1 MKHLFTLL
9 TLTSAFL
16 LQAMPVAAQR
26 NIPLRKIKAV
36 KPATELTLLDSITS
50 DTRRKIYQYNEYGYI
65 TSVMEYKLENGA
77 WALDTDNSYRQEYV
91 FDGNGQCTER
101 TRYHVDKGGQ
111 KTSVMDRGCV
121 EAEGDLTWERY
132 YEENDDGKCHIDE
145 AYAYDRWGN
154 LVREIDYGFDAFDN
168 TEYIREYK
176 AREYTGAADKYE
188 DHINATSIK
197 EGLLVYEL
205 VADEDY
211 GRTMEVS
218 QLRLFSYRK
227 SEWVKVGN
235 KLYKREYQK
244 KGSDKDVR
252 VEQLES
258 GIYKAVEYEY
268 TLNAAG
274 TRPLA
279 MKRSTFSDYDGES
292 FEEEAV
298 KYEWDA
304 KDRPVEI
311 TFRSG
316 EQQDVTRREVY
327 TYADDYSCNL
337 SLSEAIR
344 MLEGVNFYPEDN
356 FVSFGRKS
364 TETHYIYIDNSVD
377 ENTYTWNA
385 SGQLVGGTWKET
397 CTQYEPDGNGPQQYT
412 DMGEARA
419 GYNAEGHLAWVI
431 DHCITDN
438 DYSKIEYLYD
448 ECGMWTGDR
457 EYVGNSFDGPWTLE
471 DESGQA
477 QRNARLHRGRK
488 QMRRSPQFIDDMS
501 EGSHYIEHND
511 GVWASRGY
519 YSVSEGVVENG
530 YLEQYLVDNAT
541 VPSNPEYNYTDPMM
555 PLEGEQDEWEINMA
569 GMPWRYEWS
578 TQDKDWKCVMAPSG
592 MKRVYAKDGNIVQ
605 DEYDSNKNVVSS
617 TTYRSDSQGR
627 LTEETYSKGGNKTY
641 EYLPGTNYLLK
652 SIMTAAGGS
661 RAECRYHYSKHR
673 YVAPTGIDAVEE
685 AAQESPCYDLSG
697 RRLSAPPAHGI
708 FIQNGK
714 KFLR

>member
-9 TLTSAFL
+9 TLASAFL

-26 NIPLRKIKAV
+26 NIPLRKIKVV

-65 TSVMEYKLENGA
+65 TSVMEYKQENGA
-77 WALDTDNSYRQEYV
+77 WALDTDDSYRQEYV

-101 TRYHVDKGGQ
+101 TRYHVDKAGQ
-111 KTSVMDRGCV
+111 KTSVMERGCV
-121 EAEGDLTWERY
+121 EAEGELTWERY
-132 YEENDDGKCHIDE
+132 YEENDDGTCHIDE

-168 TEYIREYK
+168 TEYIRKYK
-176 AREYTGAADKYE
+176 AREYTGAADKYD
-188 DHINATSIK
+188 DHCNATSIK

-205 VADEDY
+205 VADEEY
-211 GRTMEVS
+211 GHTMEVG

-227 SEWVKVGN
+227 YEWVKVGN

-244 KGSDKDVR
+244 KGSDKDVS

-279 MKRSTFSDYDGES
+279 MKRSTFSEYDGECS
-292 FEEEAV
+292 EEEAV
-298 KYEWDA
+298 CYEWDA

-311 TFRSG
+311 TFRNG

-356 FVSFGRKS
+356 FVSFGRKG
-364 TETHYIYIDNSVD
+364 TETHYIYIDDSVN
-377 ENTYTWNA
+377 ENAYTWNA

-397 CTQYEPDGNGPQQYT
+397 GTQYEPDGNKPQQYT

-511 GVWASRGY
+511 GVWASRGR

-530 YLEQYLVDNAT
+530 YLEQYLVSNAE
-541 VPSNPEYNYTDPMM
+541 VPSNPEYNYTDPVM
-555 PLEGEQDEWEINMA
+555 PLEGEQDEWDIVMTEI
-569 GMPWRYEWS
+569 PWRYEWS

-592 MKRVYAKDGNIVQ
+592 VKRVYTKDGNIVQ
-605 DEYDSNKNVVSS
+605 DEYDSNKNIVGS

-627 LTEETYSKGGNKTY
+627 LTEESYSKGGNKTY

>member
-9 TLTSAFL
+9 TLASAFL

-65 TSVMEYKLENGA
+65 TSVMEYKQENGA

-111 KTSVMDRGCV
+111 KTSVVERGCV

-176 AREYTGAADKYE
+176 AREYTGAADKYD
-188 DHINATSIK
+188 DHCNATSIK
-197 EGLLVYEL
+197 KGLLVYEL
-205 VADEDY
+205 VADEEY
-211 GRTMEVS
+211 GRTMEVG

-227 SEWVKVGN
+227 YEWVKVGN

-244 KGSDKDVR
+244 KRSDKDVR

-258 GIYKAVEYEY
+258 GIYKAIEYEY

-298 KYEWDA
+298 NYEWDA

-311 TFRSG
+311 TFRNG

-344 MLEGVNFYPEDN
+344 MLEDVHIYPEEN
-356 FVSFGRKS
+356 YVSFGRKA
-364 TETHYIYIDNSVD
+364 TEKFYVYIDDSVD

-385 SGQLVGGTWKET
+385 NGQLVGGTWKET
-397 CTQYEPDGNGPQQYT
+397 CTQYEPDGNGPHQYT
-412 DMGEARA
+412 DMGEGRA

-438 DYSKIEYLYD
+438 EYTKIEYVYD
-448 ECGMWTGDR
+448 ECGIWTGDR
-457 EYVGNSFDGPWTLE
+457 EYVGKSFDGPWTLE
-471 DESGQA
+471 EESGQA

-488 QMRRSPQFIDDMS
+488 QMRRSPQFVDDMS
-501 EGSHYIEHND
+501 EGSHYIEHDD
-511 GVWASRGY
+511 GVWASRGR

-530 YLEQYLVDNAT
+530 YLEQYLVSNAR
-541 VPSNPEYNYTDPMM
+541 VPSNPEYNYTDPVM

-592 MKRVYAKDGNIVQ
+592 VKRVYTKDGNIVQ
-605 DEYDSNKNVVSS
+605 DEYDSNKNIVGS

-627 LTEETYSKGGNKTY
+627 LTEESYSKGGNKTY

-685 AAQESPCYDLSG
+685 AALESPCYDLSG
-697 RRLSAPPAHGI
+697 RRLSAPPVHGI
-708 FIQNGK
+708 FIRNGK

>member
-9 TLTSAFL
+9 ALASAFL

-65 TSVMEYKLENGA
+65 TSVMEYKQENGA

-111 KTSVMDRGCV
+111 KTSVIDRGCV

-154 LVREIDYGFDAFDN
+154 LVREIDYSFDAFYN

-176 AREYTGAADKYE
+176 AREYTGAADKYD
-188 DHINATSIK
+188 DHCNATSIK

-205 VADEDY
+205 VADEEY
-211 GRTMEVS
+211 GRTMEVG
-218 QLRLFSYRK
+218 QLRLSSYRK
-227 SEWVKVGN
+227 YEWVKVGN

-274 TRPLA
+274 TRPLT
-279 MKRSTFSDYDGES
+279 MKRSTFSEYDGES
-292 FEEEAV
+292 YEEEAV
-298 KYEWDA
+298 NYEWDA

-311 TFRSG
+311 TFRNG

-344 MLEGVNFYPEDN
+344 MLDGVHIYPEEN
-356 FVSFGRKS
+356 YVSFGRKG
-364 TETHYIYIDNSVD
+364 TETHYIYIDDSVY
-377 ENTYTWNA
+377 ENAYTWNA

-397 CTQYEPDGNGPQQYT
+397 GTQYEPDGNGPQQYT
-412 DMGEARA
+412 DMGEVRA

-438 DYSKIEYLYD
+438 EYTKIEYVYD

-471 DESGQA
+471 EESGQA

-488 QMRRSPQFIDDMS
+488 QMRRSPQFVDDMS
-501 EGSHYIEHND
+501 EGNHRIEYND
-511 GVWASRGY
+511 GVWASQGY

-530 YLEQYLVDNAT
+530 YLEQYLVSNAR
-541 VPSNPEYNYTDPMM
+541 VPSNPEYNYTDPVM

-592 MKRVYAKDGNIVQ
+592 VKRVYTKDGNIVQ
-605 DEYDSNKNVVSS
+605 DEYDSNKNVVGS

-627 LTEETYSKGGNKTY
+627 LTEESYSKGGNKTY

-673 YVAPTGIDAVEE
+673 YVAPTGIDTVEE
-685 AAQESPCYDLSG
+685 TAQESPCYDLSG

-708 FIQNGK
+708 FIRNGK

>member
-9 TLTSAFL
+9 ALASAFL

-65 TSVMEYKLENGA
+65 TSVMEYKQENGA

-121 EAEGDLTWERY
+121 EVEGDLTWERY
-132 YEENDDGKCHIDE
+132 YEENDDGKCYIDE
-145 AYAYDRWGN
+145 AYAYDRWDN
-154 LVREIDYGFDAFDN
+154 LVREIDYSFDGFDN
-168 TEYIREYK
+168 TEHIREYK
-176 AREYTGAADKYE
+176 AREYTGAADKYD
-188 DHINATSIK
+188 DHCNATSIK

-205 VADEDY
+205 VADEEY
-211 GRTMEVS
+211 GCTMEVD

-227 SEWVKVGN
+227 YEWVKVGN

-244 KGSDKDVR
+244 KDSGKDVR

-274 TRPLA
+274 TRPLT
-279 MKRSTFSDYDGES
+279 MKRSTFSEYDGECS
-292 FEEEAV
+292 EEEAV
-298 KYEWDA
+298 NYEWDA

-311 TFRSG
+311 TFRNG
-316 EQQDVTRREVY
+316 ERQDVTRREVY
-327 TYADDYSCNL
+327 TYADDYSCDL

-356 FVSFGRKS
+356 FVSFGRKG
-364 TETHYIYIDNSVD
+364 TETHYVYIDESVN
-377 ENTYTWNA
+377 ENAYTWNA

-412 DMGEARA
+412 DMGEVRA

-438 DYSKIEYLYD
+438 EYAKIEYVYD
-448 ECGMWTGDR
+448 ECGIWTGDR
-457 EYVGNSFDGPWTLE
+457 EYVGKSFDGPWTLE
-471 DESGQA
+471 EESGQA

-488 QMRRSPQFIDDMS
+488 QMRRSPQFVNDMS

-511 GVWASRGY
+511 GVWAS
-519 YSVSEGVVENG
+519 
-530 YLEQYLVDNAT
+530 
-541 VPSNPEYNYTDPMM
+541 
-555 PLEGEQDEWEINMA
+555 
-569 GMPWRYEWS
+569 
-578 TQDKDWKCVMAPSG
+578 
-592 MKRVYAKDGNIVQ
+592 
-605 DEYDSNKNVVSS
+605 
-617 TTYRSDSQGR
+617 
-627 LTEETYSKGGNKTY
+627 
-641 EYLPGTNYLLK
+641 
-652 SIMTAAGGS
+652 
-661 RAECRYHYSKHR
+661 
-673 YVAPTGIDAVEE
+673 
-685 AAQESPCYDLSG
+685 
-697 RRLSAPPAHGI
+697 
-708 FIQNGK
+708 
-714 KFLR
+714 

>member
-9 TLTSAFL
+9 ALASAFL

-65 TSVMEYKLENGA
+65 TSVMEYKQENGA

-111 KTSVMDRGCV
+111 KTSVIDRGCV

-154 LVREIDYGFDAFDN
+154 LVREIDYSFDAFDN
-168 TEYIREYK
+168 TEHIREYK
-176 AREYTGAADKYE
+176 AREYTGAADKYD
-188 DHINATSIK
+188 DHCNATSIK

-205 VADEDY
+205 VADEEY
-211 GRTMEVS
+211 GCTMEVG
-218 QLRLFSYRK
+218 QLRLSSYRK
-227 SEWVKVGN
+227 YEWVKVGN

-274 TRPLA
+274 TRPLT
-279 MKRSTFSDYDGES
+279 MKRSTFSEYDGES
-292 FEEEAV
+292 YEEEAV
-298 KYEWDA
+298 NYEWDA

-311 TFRSG
+311 TFRNG

-327 TYADDYSCNL
+327 TYADDYSRNL

-344 MLEGVNFYPEDN
+344 MLDGVNFYPEDN
-356 FVSFGRKS
+356 FVSFGRKG
-364 TETHYIYIDNSVD
+364 TETHYVYIDDSVY
-377 ENTYTWNA
+377 ENAYTWNA

-397 CTQYEPDGNGPQQYT
+397 GTQYEPDGNGPQQYT
-412 DMGEARA
+412 DMGEVRA

-438 DYSKIEYLYD
+438 EYTKIEYVYD

-471 DESGQA
+471 EESGQA

-488 QMRRSPQFIDDMS
+488 QMRRSPQFVDDMS

-511 GVWASRGY
+511 GVWTSRGY

-530 YLEQYLVDNAT
+530 YLEQYLVSNAT

-555 PLEGEQDEWEINMA
+555 PLEGEQDEWDISV
-569 GMPWRYEWS
+569 GVSPWRYEWS

-592 MKRVYAKDGNIVQ
+592 VKRVYTKDGNIVQ

-708 FIQNGK
+708 FIRNGK

>member
-9 TLTSAFL
+9 TLASAFL

-65 TSVMEYKLENGA
+65 TSVMEYKQENGA

-111 KTSVMDRGCV
+111 KTSVMERGCV
-121 EAEGDLTWERY
+121 EAEGELTWERY
-132 YEENDDGKCHIDE
+132 YEEYDDGKCHIDE

-168 TEYIREYK
+168 TEYIRKYK
-176 AREYTGAADKYE
+176 AREYTGAADKYD
-188 DHINATSIK
+188 DHCNATSIK

-205 VADEDY
+205 VADEEY
-211 GRTMEVS
+211 GHTMEVG

-227 SEWVKVGN
+227 YERVKVGN

-244 KGSDKDVR
+244 KRSDKDVS

-274 TRPLA
+274 TRPLT

-298 KYEWDA
+298 NYEWDA

-311 TFRSG
+311 TFRNG

-344 MLEGVNFYPEDN
+344 MLDGVNFYPEDN
-356 FVSFGRKS
+356 FVSFGRKG
-364 TETHYIYIDNSVD
+364 TETHYIYIDDSVN
-377 ENTYTWNA
+377 ENAYTWNA

-397 CTQYEPDGNGPQQYT
+397 CTQYEPNGNKPQQYT
-412 DMGEARA
+412 DMGEVRA

-477 QRNARLHRGRK
+477 RRNARLHRGRK
-488 QMRRSPQFIDDMS
+488 QVRRSPQFIDDMS

-530 YLEQYLVDNAT
+530 YLEQYLVSNAT
-541 VPSNPEYNYTDPMM
+541 VPSNPEYNYTDPMV

-592 MKRVYAKDGNIVQ
+592 MKRVYTKDGNIVQ
-605 DEYDSNKNVVSS
+605 DEYDSNKNIVSS

-685 AAQESPCYDLSG
+685 AAQESSCYDLSG

-708 FIQNGK
+708 FIRNGK

>member
-9 TLTSAFL
+9 TLASAFL

-65 TSVMEYKLENGA
+65 TSVMEYKQENGA

-111 KTSVMDRGCV
+111 KTSVMERGCV
-121 EAEGDLTWERY
+121 EAEGELTWERY

-168 TEYIREYK
+168 TEYIRKYK
-176 AREYTGAADKYE
+176 AREYTGAADKYD
-188 DHINATSIK
+188 DHCNATSIK

-205 VADEDY
+205 VADEEY

-218 QLRLFSYRK
+218 QLRLSSYRK
-227 SEWVKVGN
+227 YEWVKVGN

-244 KGSDKDVR
+244 KGSGKDVR

-274 TRPLA
+274 TRPLT
-279 MKRSTFSDYDGES
+279 MKRSTFSEYDGECS
-292 FEEEAV
+292 EEEAV
-298 KYEWDA
+298 NYEWDA

-344 MLEGVNFYPEDN
+344 MLNGVHIYPEEN
-356 FVSFGRKS
+356 CVSFGRKG
-364 TETHYIYIDNSVD
+364 TETHYIYRDDSVY
-377 ENTYTWNA
+377 ENAYTWNA

-397 CTQYEPDGNGPQQYT
+397 CTQYDPDGNGPYQYT
-412 DMGEARA
+412 DIGEGRA

-438 DYSKIEYLYD
+438 EYTKIEYVYD

-488 QMRRSPQFIDDMS
+488 QMRRSPQFVDDMS

-530 YLEQYLVDNAT
+530 YLEQYLVSNAR
-541 VPSNPEYNYTDPMM
+541 VPSNPEYNYTDPVM

-592 MKRVYAKDGNIVQ
+592 VKRVYTKDGNIVQ
-605 DEYDSNKNVVSS
+605 DEYDSNKNIVGS

-627 LTEETYSKGGNKTY
+627 LTEESYSKGGNKTY

-673 YVAPTGIDAVEE
+673 YVAPTGIDAVED

-708 FIQNGK
+708 FIRNGK

>member
-9 TLTSAFL
+9 TLASAFL

-65 TSVMEYKLENGA
+65 TSVMEYKQENGA

-111 KTSVMDRGCV
+111 KTSVMERGCV
-121 EAEGDLTWERY
+121 EAEGELTWERY
-132 YEENDDGKCHIDE
+132 YEEYDDGKCHIDE

-154 LVREIDYGFDAFDN
+154 LVREIDYGFDAFDS
-168 TEYIREYK
+168 TEYIRKYK
-176 AREYTGAADKYE
+176 AREYTGAADKYD
-188 DHINATSIK
+188 DHCNATSIK

-235 KLYKREYQK
+235 KLYKRECQK

-279 MKRSTFSDYDGES
+279 MKRTTFSEYDGES

-298 KYEWDA
+298 SYEWDA

-327 TYADDYSCNL
+327 TYADDYARTL

-344 MLEGVNFYPEDN
+344 MLDGVNFYPEDN
-356 FVSFGRKS
+356 VVSFGRKS
-364 TETHYIYIDNSVD
+364 TEMHYVYIDDSVY
-377 ENTYTWNA
+377 ESTYTWNA

-397 CTQYEPDGNGPQQYT
+397 GTQYEPDGSGPQQYT
-412 DMGEARA
+412 DMGEVRA

-471 DESGQA
+471 EESGQA

-501 EGSHYIEHND
+501 EGSHYVEHND
-511 GVWASRGY
+511 GVWASRGR
-519 YSVSEGVVENG
+519 YSVSEGVVVYG
-530 YLEQYLVDNAT
+530 YLEQYLVSNAR
-541 VPSNPEYNYTDPMM
+541 VPSDPEYNYTDPMM
-555 PLEGEQDEWEINMA
+555 PLEGEQDDWDVNVA
-569 GMPWRYEWS
+569 VSPWHYEWS
-578 TQDKDWKCVMAPSG
+578 TQDKDWKCVVAPSG
-592 MKRVYAKDGNIVQ
+592 MKRVYTKDGNIVQ

-652 SIMTAAGGS
+652 SILTAAGGL

-673 YVAPTGIDAVEE
+673 YVAPTGIDAVGE
-685 AAQESPCYDLSG
+685 ATLESPCYDLSG

-708 FIQNGK
+708 FIRNGK

>member
-9 TLTSAFL
+9 TLASAFL

-65 TSVMEYKLENGA
+65 TSVMEYKQENGA

-145 AYAYDRWGN
+145 AYAYDRWDN
-154 LVREIDYGFDAFDN
+154 LVREIDYGFDAFDS

-176 AREYTGAADKYE
+176 AREYTGAADKYD

-211 GRTMEVS
+211 GRTMEVN

-227 SEWVKVGN
+227 YERVKVGN

-244 KGSDKDVR
+244 KRSDKDVS

-279 MKRSTFSDYDGES
+279 MKRTTFSEYDGES

-298 KYEWDA
+298 SYEWDA

-327 TYADDYSCNL
+327 TYADDYARTL

-344 MLEGVNFYPEDN
+344 MLDGVNFYPEDN

-397 CTQYEPDGNGPQQYT
+397 CTQYEPDGNGSQQYT
-412 DMGEARA
+412 YMGEARA

-448 ECGMWTGDR
+448 ECGMWSGDR

-471 DESGQA
+471 EESGQA
-477 QRNARLHRGRK
+477 QRNTRLHRGRK
-488 QMRRSPQFIDDMS
+488 QVRRSPQFIDDMS

-511 GVWASRGY
+511 GVWASRGR

-530 YLEQYLVDNAT
+530 YLEQYLVSNAEA
-541 VPSNPEYNYTDPMM
+541 PSNPEYNYTDPMM
-555 PLEGEQDEWEINMA
+555 PLEGGQDEWEINMA
-569 GMPWRYEWS
+569 WIPWRYEWS

-592 MKRVYAKDGNIVQ
+592 MKRVYTKDGNIVQ
-605 DEYDSNKNVVSS
+605 DEYDSNKNIVGS

-627 LTEETYSKGGNKTY
+627 LTEESYSKGGNKTY

-652 SIMTAAGGS
+652 SILTAAGGS

-685 AAQESPCYDLSG
+685 AALESPCYDLSG
-697 RRLSAPPAHGI
+697 RRLPDPPAHGI
-708 FIQNGK
+708 FIRNGK

>member
-9 TLTSAFL
+9 ALASAFL

-65 TSVMEYKLENGA
+65 TSVMEYKQENGA

-111 KTSVMDRGCV
+111 KTSVIDRGCV

-154 LVREIDYGFDAFDN
+154 LVREIDYGFDAFYN

-176 AREYTGAADKYE
+176 AREYTGAADKYD
-188 DHINATSIK
+188 DHCNATSIK

-205 VADEDY
+205 VADEEY
-211 GRTMEVS
+211 GCTMEVG
-218 QLRLFSYRK
+218 QLRLSSYRK
-227 SEWVKVGN
+227 YEWVKVGN

-274 TRPLA
+274 TRPLT
-279 MKRSTFSDYDGES
+279 MKRSTFSEYDGES
-292 FEEEAV
+292 YEEEAV
-298 KYEWDA
+298 NYEWDA

-311 TFRSG
+311 TFRNG

-327 TYADDYSCNL
+327 TYADDYSRNL

-344 MLEGVNFYPEDN
+344 MLDGVNFYPEDN
-356 FVSFGRKS
+356 FVSFGRKG
-364 TETHYIYIDNSVD
+364 TETHYVYIDDSVY
-377 ENTYTWNA
+377 ENAYTWNA

-397 CTQYEPDGNGPQQYT
+397 GTQYEPDGNGPQQYT
-412 DMGEARA
+412 DMGEVRA

-471 DESGQA
+471 EESGQA

-488 QMRRSPQFIDDMS
+488 QMRRSPQFVDDMS
-501 EGSHYIEHND
+501 EGSHYIERND

-530 YLEQYLVDNAT
+530 YLEQYPVSNAT

-555 PLEGEQDEWEINMA
+555 PLEGEQDEWDISV
-569 GMPWRYEWS
+569 GVSPWRYEWS

-592 MKRVYAKDGNIVQ
+592 VKRVYTKDGNIVQ
-605 DEYDSNKNVVSS
+605 DEYDSNKNVVGS

-708 FIQNGK
+708 FIRNGK

>member
-9 TLTSAFL
+9 TLASAFL

-26 NIPLRKIKAV
+26 NIALRKIKAV
-36 KPATELTLLDSITS
+36 KPAVELTLLDSITS

-65 TSVMEYKLENGA
+65 TSVMEYKQENGA
-77 WALDTDNSYRQEYV
+77 WALDTANSYRQEYV
-91 FDGNGQCTER
+91 FDGNGRCTER
-101 TRYHVDKGGQ
+101 TRYHVDNGGQ

-121 EAEGDLTWERY
+121 EVEGDLTWERY

-176 AREYTGAADKYE
+176 AREYTGAADKYD
-188 DHINATSIK
+188 DHCNATSIK
-197 EGLLVYEL
+197 KGLLVYEL
-205 VADEDY
+205 VADEEY
-211 GRTMEVS
+211 GRTMEVG
-218 QLRLFSYRK
+218 QLRLSSYRK
-227 SEWVKVGN
+227 YEWVKVGN

-244 KGSDKDVR
+244 KGSGKDVR

-311 TFRSG
+311 TFRNG

-344 MLEGVNFYPEDN
+344 MLDGVHIYPEEN
-356 FVSFGRKS
+356 YVSFGRKG
-364 TETHYIYIDNSVD
+364 TETHYIYIDDSVY
-377 ENTYTWNA
+377 ENAYTWNA

-397 CTQYEPDGNGPQQYT
+397 GTQYEPDGNGPQQYT
-412 DMGEARA
+412 DMGEVRA

-438 DYSKIEYLYD
+438 EYTKIEYVYD

-471 DESGQA
+471 EESGQA

-488 QMRRSPQFIDDMS
+488 QMRRSPQFVDDMS
-501 EGSHYIEHND
+501 EGNHRIEYND
-511 GVWASRGY
+511 GVWASQGY

-530 YLEQYLVDNAT
+530 YLEQYPVSNAT

-555 PLEGEQDEWEINMA
+555 PLEGEQDEWDISV
-569 GMPWRYEWS
+569 GVSPWRYEWS

-592 MKRVYAKDGNIVQ
+592 VKRVYTKDGNIVQ

-708 FIQNGK
+708 FIRNGK

>member
-9 TLTSAFL
+9 ALASAFL

-65 TSVMEYKLENGA
+65 TSVMEYKQENGA

-111 KTSVMDRGCV
+111 KTSVIDRGCV

-154 LVREIDYGFDAFDN
+154 LVREIDYGFDAFYN

-176 AREYTGAADKYE
+176 AREYTGAADKYD
-188 DHINATSIK
+188 DHCNATSIK

-205 VADEDY
+205 VADEEY
-211 GRTMEVS
+211 GCTMEVG
-218 QLRLFSYRK
+218 QLRLSSYRK
-227 SEWVKVGN
+227 YEWVKVGN

-274 TRPLA
+274 TRPLT
-279 MKRSTFSDYDGES
+279 MKRSTFSEYDGES
-292 FEEEAV
+292 YEEEAV
-298 KYEWDA
+298 NYEWDA

-311 TFRSG
+311 TFRNG

-344 MLEGVNFYPEDN
+344 MLDGVHIYPEEN
-356 FVSFGRKS
+356 YVSFGRKG
-364 TETHYIYIDNSVD
+364 TETHYIYIDDSVY
-377 ENTYTWNA
+377 ENAYTWNA

-397 CTQYEPDGNGPQQYT
+397 GTQYEPDGNGPQQYT
-412 DMGEARA
+412 DMGEVRA

-438 DYSKIEYLYD
+438 EYTKIEYVYD

-471 DESGQA
+471 EESGQA

-488 QMRRSPQFIDDMS
+488 QMRRSLQFIDDMS

-530 YLEQYLVDNAT
+530 YLEQYLVSNAR
-541 VPSNPEYNYTDPMM
+541 VPSNPEYNYTDPVM

-592 MKRVYAKDGNIVQ
+592 VKRVYTKDGNIVQ
-605 DEYDSNKNVVSS
+605 DEYDSNKNVVGS

-627 LTEETYSKGGNKTY
+627 LTEESYSKGGNKTY

-673 YVAPTGIDAVEE
+673 YVAPTGIDTVEE
-685 AAQESPCYDLSG
+685 TAQESPCYDLSG

-708 FIQNGK
+708 FIRNGK

>member
-9 TLTSAFL
+9 TLASAFL

-65 TSVMEYKLENGA
+65 TSVMEYKQENGA

-121 EAEGDLTWERY
+121 EVEGDLTWERY

-145 AYAYDRWGN
+145 AYAYDRWDN
-154 LVREIDYGFDAFDN
+154 LVREIDYGFDAYDN

-176 AREYTGAADKYE
+176 AREYTGAADKYD
-188 DHINATSIK
+188 DHCNATSIK
-197 EGLLVYEL
+197 KGLLVYEL
-205 VADEDY
+205 VADEEY
-211 GRTMEVS
+211 GRTMEVG
-218 QLRLFSYRK
+218 QLRLSSYRK
-227 SEWVKVGN
+227 YEWVKVGN

-244 KGSDKDVR
+244 KGSGKDVR

-274 TRPLA
+274 TRPLT
-279 MKRSTFSDYDGES
+279 MKRSTFSEYDGES
-292 FEEEAV
+292 SEEEAV
-298 KYEWDA
+298 NYEWDA

-311 TFRSG
+311 TFRNG

-344 MLEGVNFYPEDN
+344 MLEDVHIYPEEN
-356 FVSFGRKS
+356 YVSFGRKG
-364 TETHYIYIDNSVD
+364 TETHYIYIDDSVY
-377 ENTYTWNA
+377 ENAYTWNA

-397 CTQYEPDGNGPQQYT
+397 GTQYEPDGNGPQQYT
-412 DMGEARA
+412 DMGEVRA

-438 DYSKIEYLYD
+438 EYTKIEYVYD

-488 QMRRSPQFIDDMS
+488 QMRRSPQFVDDMS
-501 EGSHYIEHND
+501 EGNHRIEYND
-511 GVWASRGY
+511 GVWASQGY

-530 YLEQYLVDNAT
+530 YLEQYLVSNAR
-541 VPSNPEYNYTDPMM
+541 VPSNPEYNYTDPVM

-592 MKRVYAKDGNIVQ
+592 VRRVYTKDGNIVQ
-605 DEYDSNKNVVSS
+605 DEYDSNKNIVGS

-627 LTEETYSKGGNKTY
+627 LTEESYSKGGNKTY

-708 FIQNGK
+708 FIRNGK

>member
-9 TLTSAFL
+9 ALASAFL

-26 NIPLRKIKAV
+26 NIALRKIKAV
-36 KPATELTLLDSITS
+36 KPAVELTLLDSITS

-65 TSVMEYKLENGA
+65 TSVMEYKQENGA
-77 WALDTDNSYRQEYV
+77 WALDTANSYRQEYV
-91 FDGNGQCTER
+91 FDGNGRCTER
-101 TRYHVDKGGQ
+101 TRYHVDNGGQ

-121 EAEGDLTWERY
+121 EVEGDLTWERY

-176 AREYTGAADKYE
+176 AREYTGAADKYD
-188 DHINATSIK
+188 DHCNATSIK
-197 EGLLVYEL
+197 KGLLVYEL
-205 VADEDY
+205 VADEEY
-211 GRTMEVS
+211 GRTMEVG
-218 QLRLFSYRK
+218 QLRLSSYRK
-227 SEWVKVGN
+227 YEWVKVGN

-244 KGSDKDVR
+244 KGSGKDVR

-279 MKRSTFSDYDGES
+279 MKRSTFSEYDGES
-292 FEEEAV
+292 FEEAV
-298 KYEWDA
+298 NYEWDA

-311 TFRSG
+311 TFRNG

-344 MLEGVNFYPEDN
+344 MLDGVHIYPEEN
-356 FVSFGRKS
+356 YVSFGRKG
-364 TETHYIYIDNSVD
+364 TETHYIYIDDSVY
-377 ENTYTWNA
+377 ENAYTWNA

-397 CTQYEPDGNGPQQYT
+397 GTQYEPDGNGPQQYT
-412 DMGEARA
+412 DMGEVRA

-438 DYSKIEYLYD
+438 EYTKIEYVYD

-471 DESGQA
+471 EESGQA

-488 QMRRSPQFIDDMS
+488 QMRRSPQFVDDMS
-501 EGSHYIEHND
+501 EGNHRIEYND
-511 GVWASRGY
+511 GVWASQGY

-530 YLEQYLVDNAT
+530 YLEQYLVSNAR
-541 VPSNPEYNYTDPMM
+541 VPSNPEYNYTDPVM

-578 TQDKDWKCVMAPSG
+578 TQDKDWKCRYAPSG
-592 MKRVYAKDGNIVQ
+592 VKRVYTKAGCIVR

-641 EYLPGTNYLLK
+641 EYLPGTDYLLK

-673 YVAPTGIDAVEE
+673 YVAPTGIDTVEE
-685 AAQESPCYDLSG
+685 TAQESPCYDLSG

-708 FIQNGK
+708 FIRNGK

>member
-9 TLTSAFL
+9 TLASAFL
-16 LQAMPVAAQR
+16 LQAMPMAAQR

-65 TSVMEYKLENGA
+65 TSVMEYKQENGA

-132 YEENDDGKCHIDE
+132 YEEYDDGKCHIDE

-176 AREYTGAADKYE
+176 AREYTGAADKY
-188 DHINATSIK
+188 DNHCNATSIK

-205 VADEDY
+205 VADEEY
-211 GRTMEVS
+211 GHTMEVG

-244 KGSDKDVR
+244 KRSDKDVS

-279 MKRSTFSDYDGES
+279 MKRTTFSEYDGES

-298 KYEWDA
+298 SYEWDA

-327 TYADDYSCNL
+327 TYADDYARTL

-344 MLEGVNFYPEDN
+344 MLDGVNFYPEDN
-356 FVSFGRKS
+356 VVSFGRKS
-364 TETHYIYIDNSVD
+364 TEMHYVYIDDSVY
-377 ENTYTWNA
+377 ESTYTWNA

-397 CTQYEPDGNGPQQYT
+397 GTQYEPDGSGPQQYT
-412 DMGEARA
+412 DMGEVRA

-438 DYSKIEYLYD
+438 DYSKIEYVYD
-448 ECGMWTGDR
+448 ECGMWSGDR

-471 DESGQA
+471 EESGQS

-488 QMRRSPQFIDDMS
+488 QVRRSPQFIDDMS

-511 GVWASRGY
+511 GVWASRGR
-519 YSVSEGVVENG
+519 YSVSEGVVVYG
-530 YLEQYLVDNAT
+530 YLEQYLVSNAR
-541 VPSNPEYNYTDPMM
+541 VPSDPEYNYTDPMM
-555 PLEGEQDEWEINMA
+555 PLEGEQDDWDVNMA
-569 GMPWRYEWS
+569 VSPWHYEWS
-578 TQDKDWKCVMAPSG
+578 TQDKDWKCVVAPSG
-592 MKRVYAKDGNIVQ
+592 MKRVYTKDGNIVQ

-652 SIMTAAGGS
+652 SILTAAGGS
-661 RAECRYHYSKHR
+661 RTECRYHYSKHR

>member
-9 TLTSAFL
+9 TLASTFL
-16 LQAMPVAAQR
+16 LQAMSVAAQR

-65 TSVMEYKLENGA
+65 TSVMEYKQENGA
-77 WALDTDNSYRQEYV
+77 WALDTDNSYCQEYV

-132 YEENDDGKCHIDE
+132 YEEYDDGKCHIDE

-154 LVREIDYGFDAFDN
+154 LVREIDYGFDAFGS

-176 AREYTGAADKYE
+176 AREYTGAADKYD
-188 DHINATSIK
+188 DHCNATSIK

-218 QLRLFSYRK
+218 QLRLFSYWK

-244 KGSDKDVR
+244 KGSGKDVR

-258 GIYKAVEYEY
+258 SIYKAVEYEY

-279 MKRSTFSDYDGES
+279 MKRSTFSEYDGECS
-292 FEEEAV
+292 EEEAV
-298 KYEWDA
+298 SYEWDA

-327 TYADDYSCNL
+327 TYADDYARTL

-344 MLEGVNFYPEDN
+344 MLDGVNFYPEDN

-397 CTQYEPDGNGPQQYT
+397 CTQYEPDGNGSQQYT
-412 DMGEARA
+412 YMGEARA

-438 DYSKIEYLYD
+438 DYSKIEYVYD

-511 GVWASRGY
+511 GVWASRGR
-519 YSVSEGVVENG
+519 YSVSEGVVVYG
-530 YLEQYLVDNAT
+530 YLEQYLVSNAG
-541 VPSNPEYNYTDPMM
+541 VPSDPEYNYTDPMM
-555 PLEGEQDEWEINMA
+555 PLEGEQDDWDVNMA
-569 GMPWRYEWS
+569 VSPWHYEWS
-578 TQDKDWKCVMAPSG
+578 TQDKDWKCVVAPSG
-592 MKRVYAKDGNIVQ
+592 MKRVYTKDGNIVQ

-617 TTYRSDSQGR
+617 TTYCSDSQGR
-627 LTEETYSKGGNKTY
+627 LTEETYSKGGSKTY

-652 SIMTAAGGS
+652 SILTAASGS
-661 RAECRYHYSKHR
+661 RTECRYHYSKHR

-685 AAQESPCYDLSG
+685 AALESPCYDLSG

>member
-9 TLTSAFL
+9 TLASAFL

-26 NIPLRKIKAV
+26 NIALRKIKAV
-36 KPATELTLLDSITS
+36 KPAVELTLLDSITS

-65 TSVMEYKLENGA
+65 TSVMEYKQENGA
-77 WALDTDNSYRQEYV
+77 WALDTANSYRQEYV
-91 FDGNGQCTER
+91 FDGNGRCTER
-101 TRYHVDKGGQ
+101 TRYHVDNGGQ

-121 EAEGDLTWERY
+121 EVEGDLTWERY

-176 AREYTGAADKYE
+176 AREYTGAADKYD
-188 DHINATSIK
+188 DHCNATSIK
-197 EGLLVYEL
+197 KGLLVYEL
-205 VADEDY
+205 VADEEY
-211 GRTMEVS
+211 GRTMEVG
-218 QLRLFSYRK
+218 QLRLSSYRK
-227 SEWVKVGN
+227 YEWVKVGN

-244 KGSDKDVR
+244 KGSGKDVR

-311 TFRSG
+311 TFRNG

-344 MLEGVNFYPEDN
+344 MLDGVHIYPEEN
-356 FVSFGRKS
+356 YVSFGRKG
-364 TETHYIYIDNSVD
+364 TETHYIYIDDSVY
-377 ENTYTWNA
+377 ENAYTWNA

-397 CTQYEPDGNGPQQYT
+397 GTQYEPDGNGPQQYT
-412 DMGEARA
+412 DMGEVRA

-438 DYSKIEYLYD
+438 EYTKIEYVYD

-471 DESGQA
+471 EESGQA

-488 QMRRSPQFIDDMS
+488 QMRRSPQFVDDMS
-501 EGSHYIEHND
+501 EGNHRIEYND
-511 GVWASRGY
+511 GVWASQGY

-530 YLEQYLVDNAT
+530 YLEQYLVSNAR
-541 VPSNPEYNYTDPMM
+541 VPSNPEYNYTDPVM
-555 PLEGEQDEWEINMA
+555 PLEGEQDEWDAVMTEI
-569 GMPWRYEWS
+569 PWRYEWS

-592 MKRVYAKDGNIVQ
+592 VKRVYTKDGNIVQ
-605 DEYDSNKNVVSS
+605 DEYDSNKNVVGS

-641 EYLPGTNYLLK
+641 EYLPGTDYLLK

-685 AAQESPCYDLSG
+685 AAQDSPCYDLSG

-708 FIQNGK
+708 FIRNGK

>member
-9 TLTSAFL
+9 TLASVFL

-36 KPATELTLLDSITS
+36 KPAAELTLLDSITS

-65 TSVMEYKLENGA
+65 TSVMEYKQENGA

-154 LVREIDYGFDAFDN
+154 LVREIDYGFDAFDS

-176 AREYTGAADKYE
+176 AREYTGAADKYD
-188 DHINATSIK
+188 DHCNATSIK

-211 GRTMEVS
+211 GRTMEVG

-244 KGSDKDVR
+244 KRSDKDVS

-279 MKRSTFSDYDGES
+279 MKRSTFSEYDGECS
-292 FEEEAV
+292 EEEAV
-298 KYEWDA
+298 SYEWDA

-327 TYADDYSCNL
+327 TYADDYARTL

-344 MLEGVNFYPEDN
+344 MLDGVNFYPEDN

-364 TETHYIYIDNSVD
+364 TETHYVYIDNSVD

-397 CTQYEPDGNGPQQYT
+397 CTQYEPDGNGSQQYT
-412 DMGEARA
+412 YMGEARA
-419 GYNAEGHLAWVI
+419 GYNAEGHLAWGI

-438 DYSKIEYLYD
+438 DYNKIEYLYD
-448 ECGMWTGDR
+448 ERGMWTGDR

-477 QRNARLHRGRK
+477 QRTARLHRGRK

-511 GVWASRGY
+511 GVWASHGR

-530 YLEQYLVDNAT
+530 YLDQYLVSNAR
-541 VPSNPEYNYTDPMM
+541 VPSDPEYNYTDPMM
-555 PLEGEQDEWEINMA
+555 PLEGEPDEWDNAMA
-569 GMPWRYEWS
+569 VIPWRYEWS

-592 MKRVYAKDGNIVQ
+592 MKRVYTKDGNIVQ

-652 SIMTAAGGS
+652 SILTAAGGS
-661 RAECRYHYSKHR
+661 RTECRYHYSKHR
-673 YVAPTGIDAVEE
+673 YVAPTGIDAVGV

>member
-9 TLTSAFL
+9 ALASAFL

-65 TSVMEYKLENGA
+65 TSVMEYKQENGA

-111 KTSVMDRGCV
+111 KTSVIDRGCV

-154 LVREIDYGFDAFDN
+154 LVREIDYSFDAFYN

-176 AREYTGAADKYE
+176 AREYTGAADKYD
-188 DHINATSIK
+188 DHCNATSIK

-205 VADEDY
+205 VADEEY
-211 GRTMEVS
+211 GCTMEVG
-218 QLRLFSYRK
+218 QLRLSSYRK
-227 SEWVKVGN
+227 YEWVKVGN

-274 TRPLA
+274 TRPLT
-279 MKRSTFSDYDGES
+279 MKRSTFSEYDGES
-292 FEEEAV
+292 YEEEAV
-298 KYEWDA
+298 NYEWDA

-311 TFRSG
+311 TFRNG

-344 MLEGVNFYPEDN
+344 MLDGVHIYPEEN
-356 FVSFGRKS
+356 YVSFGRKG
-364 TETHYIYIDNSVD
+364 TETHYIYIDDSVY
-377 ENTYTWNA
+377 ENAYTWNA

-397 CTQYEPDGNGPQQYT
+397 GTQYEPDGNGPQQYT
-412 DMGEARA
+412 DMGEVRA

-438 DYSKIEYLYD
+438 EYTKIEYVYD

-471 DESGQA
+471 EESGQA

-488 QMRRSPQFIDDMS
+488 QMRRSPQFVDDMS
-501 EGSHYIEHND
+501 EGNHRIEYND
-511 GVWASRGY
+511 GVWASQGY

-530 YLEQYLVDNAT
+530 YLEQYLVSNAR
-541 VPSNPEYNYTDPMM
+541 VPSNPEYNYTDPVM

-592 MKRVYAKDGNIVQ
+592 VKRVYTKDGNIVQ
-605 DEYDSNKNVVSS
+605 DEYDSNKNVVGS

-627 LTEETYSKGGNKTY
+627 LTEESYSKGGNKTY

-673 YVAPTGIDAVEE
+673 YVAPTGIDTVEE
-685 AAQESPCYDLSG
+685 TAQESPCYDLSG

-708 FIQNGK
+708 FIRNGK

>member
-65 TSVMEYKLENGA
+65 TSVMEYKQENGA

-111 KTSVMDRGCV
+111 KTSVMERGCV

-176 AREYTGAADKYE
+176 AREYTGAADKYD
-188 DHINATSIK
+188 DHCNATSIK

-205 VADEDY
+205 VADEEY
-211 GRTMEVS
+211 GHTMEVS

-227 SEWVKVGN
+227 YEWVKVGN

-279 MKRSTFSDYDGES
+279 MKRTTFSEYDGES

-298 KYEWDA
+298 SYEWDA

-327 TYADDYSCNL
+327 TYADDYARTL

-344 MLEGVNFYPEDN
+344 MLDGVNFYPEDN
-356 FVSFGRKS
+356 VVSFGRKS
-364 TETHYIYIDNSVD
+364 TEMHYVYIDDSVY
-377 ENTYTWNA
+377 ESTYTWNA

-397 CTQYEPDGNGPQQYT
+397 GTQYEPDGSGPQQYT
-412 DMGEARA
+412 DMGEVRA
-419 GYNAEGHLAWVI
+419 GYNAEGHLAWMI

-438 DYSKIEYLYD
+438 DYSKIEYVYD
-448 ECGMWTGDR
+448 ECGMWSGDR

-471 DESGQA
+471 EESGQS

-488 QMRRSPQFIDDMS
+488 QVRRSPQFIDDMS

-511 GVWASRGY
+511 GVWASRGR

-530 YLEQYLVDNAT
+530 YLDQYLVSNAE

-555 PLEGEQDEWEINMA
+555 PLEGEQDEWEDNMTLIL
-569 GMPWRYEWS
+569 WRYEWS

-592 MKRVYAKDGNIVQ
+592 MKRVYTKDGNIVQ

-627 LTEETYSKGGNKTY
+627 LTEETYSKGGSKTY

-652 SIMTAAGGS
+652 SILTAAGGS

-673 YVAPTGIDAVEE
+673 YVAPTGIDAVGETT
-685 AAQESPCYDLSG
+685 QESPCYDLSG

>member
-9 TLTSAFL
+9 TLASAFL

-65 TSVMEYKLENGA
+65 TSVMEYKQENGA

-111 KTSVMDRGCV
+111 KTSVMERGCV
-121 EAEGDLTWERY
+121 EAEGELTWERY
-132 YEENDDGKCHIDE
+132 YEEYDDGKCHIDE

-176 AREYTGAADKYE
+176 AREYTGAADKYD

-279 MKRSTFSDYDGES
+279 MKRTTFSEYDGES

-298 KYEWDA
+298 SYEWDA

-311 TFRSG
+311 TFRNG
-316 EQQDVTRREVY
+316 EQQDVMRREVY
-327 TYADDYSCNL
+327 TYADDYARTL

-344 MLEGVNFYPEDN
+344 MLDGVNFYPEDN

-385 SGQLVGGTWKET
+385 NGQLVGGTWKET

-419 GYNAEGHLAWVI
+419 GYNVEGHLAWVI

-488 QMRRSPQFIDDMS
+488 QMRRSPQFVDDMS

-511 GVWASRGY
+511 GVWASRGR

-530 YLEQYLVDNAT
+530 YLEQYLVSNAR

-555 PLEGEQDEWEINMA
+555 PLEGEQDDWDAVMTEI
-569 GMPWRYEWS
+569 PWRYEWS

-592 MKRVYAKDGNIVQ
+592 VRRVYTKDGNIVQ
-605 DEYDSNKNVVSS
+605 DEYDSNKNIVSS

-627 LTEETYSKGGNKTY
+627 LTEESYSKGGNKTY

-697 RRLSAPPAHGI
+697 RRLSAPLAHGI
-708 FIQNGK
+708 FIRNGK

>member
-9 TLTSAFL
+9 TLASAFL

-65 TSVMEYKLENGA
+65 TSVMEYKQENGA
-77 WALDTDNSYRQEYV
+77 WALDTDSSYRQEYV

-111 KTSVMDRGCV
+111 KTFVMERGCV
-121 EAEGDLTWERY
+121 EAEGELTWERY

-168 TEYIREYK
+168 TEYIRKYK
-176 AREYTGAADKYE
+176 AREYTGAADKYD
-188 DHINATSIK
+188 DHCNATSIK

-205 VADEDY
+205 VADESY
-211 GRTMEVS
+211 GRTMEVG

-227 SEWVKVGN
+227 YERVKVGN

-244 KGSDKDVR
+244 KRSDKDVS

-274 TRPLA
+274 TRPLS
-279 MKRSTFSDYDGES
+279 MKRSTFSDYDGETS
-292 FEEEAV
+292 VEETV
-298 KYEWDA
+298 NYEWDA

-311 TFRSG
+311 TFRNG

-344 MLEGVNFYPEDN
+344 MLDGVNFYPEDN
-356 FVSFGRKS
+356 FVSFGRKG

-377 ENTYTWNA
+377 ENIYTWNA
-385 SGQLVGGTWKET
+385 NGQLVGGTWKET
-397 CTQYEPDGNGPQQYT
+397 GTQYEPDGNKPQQYS
-412 DMGEARA
+412 DMGEVRA
-419 GYNAEGHLAWVI
+419 GYNAEGHLAWMI

-438 DYSKIEYLYD
+438 EYTKIEYVYD

-457 EYVGNSFDGPWTLE
+457 EYVGKSFDGPWTLE
-471 DESGQA
+471 NESGQA

-501 EGSHYIEHND
+501 EGSHYIEHDD
-511 GVWASRGY
+511 GVWASRGR

-530 YLEQYLVDNAT
+530 YLEQYLVSNAT
-541 VPSNPEYNYTDPMM
+541 VPSNPEYNYTDPMV
-555 PLEGEQDEWEINMA
+555 PLEGEQDDWDVNMA
-569 GMPWRYEWS
+569 VIPWHYEWS

-592 MKRVYAKDGNIVQ
+592 MKRVYTKDGNIVQ

-627 LTEETYSKGGNKTY
+627 LTEESYSKGGNKTY

-697 RRLSAPPAHGI
+697 RCLSAPPAHGI
-708 FIQNGK
+708 FIRNGK

>member
-9 TLTSAFL
+9 TLASAFL

-65 TSVMEYKLENGA
+65 TSVMEYKQENGA

-121 EAEGDLTWERY
+121 EAEGELTWERY
-132 YEENDDGKCHIDE
+132 YEEYDDGKCHIDE

-154 LVREIDYGFDAFDN
+154 LVREIDYGFDAFDS
-168 TEYIREYK
+168 TEYIRKYK
-176 AREYTGAADKYE
+176 AREYTGAADKYD
-188 DHINATSIK
+188 DHCNATSIK

-244 KGSDKDVR
+244 KGSDKDVS

-279 MKRSTFSDYDGES
+279 MKRTTFSEYDGECS
-292 FEEEAV
+292 EEEAV
-298 KYEWDA
+298 SYEWDA

-316 EQQDVTRREVY
+316 EQPDVTRREVY
-327 TYADDYSCNL
+327 TYADDYARTL

-344 MLEGVNFYPEDN
+344 MLDGVNFYPEDN

-397 CTQYEPDGNGPQQYT
+397 CTQYEPDGNGAQQYT
-412 DMGEARA
+412 DMGEVRA

-438 DYSKIEYLYD
+438 DYSKIEFLYD

-488 QMRRSPQFIDDMS
+488 QVRRSPQFIDDMS

-511 GVWASRGY
+511 GVWASRGR
-519 YSVSEGVVENG
+519 YSVSEGVVVYG
-530 YLEQYLVDNAT
+530 YLEQYLVSNAG
-541 VPSNPEYNYTDPMM
+541 VPSDPEYNYTDPMM
-555 PLEGEQDEWEINMA
+555 PLEGEQDDWDVNMA
-569 GMPWRYEWS
+569 VSPWHYEWS
-578 TQDKDWKCVMAPSG
+578 TQDKDWKCVVAPSG
-592 MKRVYAKDGNIVQ
+592 MKRVYTKDGNIVQ

-617 TTYRSDSQGR
+617 TTYCSDSQGR

-652 SIMTAAGGS
+652 SILTAAGGS
-661 RAECRYHYSKHR
+661 RSECRYHYSKHR

-685 AAQESPCYDLSG
+685 ATLESPCYDLSG

>member
-9 TLTSAFL
+9 TLASAFL

-65 TSVMEYKLENGA
+65 TSVMEYKQENGA

-168 TEYIREYK
+168 TEYIRKYK
-176 AREYTGAADKYE
+176 AREYNGAADKYD
-188 DHINATSIK
+188 DHCNATSIK
-197 EGLLVYEL
+197 QGLLVYEL

-227 SEWVKVGN
+227 YERVKVGN

-244 KGSDKDVR
+244 KRSDKDVS

-279 MKRSTFSDYDGES
+279 MKRSTFSEYDGES

-298 KYEWDA
+298 SYEWDA

-344 MLEGVNFYPEDN
+344 MLEGVHIYPEEN
-356 FVSFGRKS
+356 CVFFGRIG
-364 TETHYIYIDNSVD
+364 TEKFYIYIDDSVD

-385 SGQLVGGTWKET
+385 NGQLVGGTWKET
-397 CTQYEPDGNGPQQYT
+397 GTQYEPDGSGPQQYT
-412 DMGEARA
+412 DMGEVRA

-438 DYSKIEYLYD
+438 EYTKIEYVYD

-457 EYVGNSFDGPWTLE
+457 EYVGKSFDGPWTLE
-471 DESGQA
+471 EESGQA

-488 QMRRSPQFIDDMS
+488 QMRRSPQFVDDMS
-501 EGSHYIEHND
+501 EGGHHIEHND
-511 GVWASRGY
+511 GVWTSRGY

-530 YLEQYLVDNAT
+530 YLEQYLVSNAR
-541 VPSNPEYNYTDPMM
+541 VPSNPEYNYTDPVM
-555 PLEGEQDEWEINMA
+555 PLEGEQDDWDAVMTEI
-569 GMPWRYEWS
+569 PWRYEWS

-592 MKRVYAKDGNIVQ
+592 VKRVYTKDGNIVQ
-605 DEYDSNKNVVSS
+605 DEYDSNKNVVGS

-627 LTEETYSKGGNKTY
+627 LTEESYSKGGNKTY
-641 EYLPGTNYLLK
+641 EYLPGTNYLFK

-708 FIQNGK
+708 FIRNGK

>member
-9 TLTSAFL
+9 TLASAFL

-26 NIPLRKIKAV
+26 NIALRKIKAV
-36 KPATELTLLDSITS
+36 KPAVELTLLDSITS

-65 TSVMEYKLENGA
+65 TSVMEYKQENGA
-77 WALDTDNSYRQEYV
+77 WALDTANSYHQEYV
-91 FDGNGQCTER
+91 FDGNGRCTER
-101 TRYHVDKGGQ
+101 TRYHVDNGGQ

-121 EAEGDLTWERY
+121 EVEGDLTWERY

-176 AREYTGAADKYE
+176 AREYTGAADKYD
-188 DHINATSIK
+188 DHCNATSIK
-197 EGLLVYEL
+197 KGLLVYEL
-205 VADEDY
+205 VADEEY
-211 GRTMEVS
+211 GRTMEVG
-218 QLRLFSYRK
+218 QLRLASYRK
-227 SEWVKVGN
+227 YEWVKVGN

-244 KGSDKDVR
+244 KGSGKDVR

-311 TFRSG
+311 TFRNG

-344 MLEGVNFYPEDN
+344 MLDGVHIYPEEN
-356 FVSFGRKS
+356 YVSFGRKG
-364 TETHYIYIDNSVD
+364 TETHYIYIDDSVY
-377 ENTYTWNA
+377 ENAYTWNA

-397 CTQYEPDGNGPQQYT
+397 GTQYEPDGNGPQQYT
-412 DMGEARA
+412 DMGEVRA

-438 DYSKIEYLYD
+438 EYTKIEYVYD

-471 DESGQA
+471 EESGQA

-488 QMRRSPQFIDDMS
+488 QMRRSPQFVDDMS
-501 EGSHYIEHND
+501 EGNHRIEYND
-511 GVWASRGY
+511 GVWASQGY

-530 YLEQYLVDNAT
+530 YLEQYLVSNAR
-541 VPSNPEYNYTDPMM
+541 VPSNPEYNYTDPVM

-592 MKRVYAKDGNIVQ
+592 VKRVYTKDGNIVQ
-605 DEYDSNKNVVSS
+605 DEYDSNKNVVGS

-627 LTEETYSKGGNKTY
+627 LTEESYSKGGNKTY

-673 YVAPTGIDAVEE
+673 YVAPTGIDTVEE
-685 AAQESPCYDLSG
+685 TAQESPCYDLSG

-708 FIQNGK
+708 FIRNGK

>member
-9 TLTSAFL
+9 TLASAFL

-50 DTRRKIYQYNEYGYI
+50 DTHRKIYQYNEYGYI
-65 TSVMEYKLENGA
+65 TSVMEYKQENGA

-111 KTSVMDRGCV
+111 KTSVMERGCV

-132 YEENDDGKCHIDE
+132 YEEYDDGKCHIDE

-154 LVREIDYGFDAFDN
+154 LVREIDYGFDAFDS
-168 TEYIREYK
+168 TEYIRDYK
-176 AREYTGAADKYE
+176 AREYTGAADKYD
-188 DHINATSIK
+188 DHCNATSIK

-218 QLRLFSYRK
+218 QLRLFSYWK

-279 MKRSTFSDYDGES
+279 MKRSTFSEYDGECS
-292 FEEEAV
+292 EEEAV
-298 KYEWDA
+298 SYEWDA

-327 TYADDYSCNL
+327 TYADDYARTL

-344 MLEGVNFYPEDN
+344 MLDGVNFYPEDN

-364 TETHYIYIDNSVD
+364 TEMHYVYIDNSVD

-397 CTQYEPDGNGPQQYT
+397 CTQYEPDGSGPQQYT
-412 DMGEARA
+412 DMGEVRA

-448 ECGMWTGDR
+448 ECGMWSGDR

-477 QRNARLHRGRK
+477 QRNACLHRGRK

-511 GVWASRGY
+511 GVWASRGR
-519 YSVSEGVVENG
+519 YSVLEGVVENG
-530 YLEQYLVDNAT
+530 YLEQYLVSNAE
-541 VPSNPEYNYTDPMM
+541 VPSNPEYNYTDPVM

-592 MKRVYAKDGNIVQ
+592 MKRVYTKDGNIVQ
-605 DEYDSNKNVVSS
+605 DEYDSNKNVVGS

-627 LTEETYSKGGNKTY
+627 LAEETYSKGGNKTY

-673 YVAPTGIDAVEE
+673 YVAPTGIDAVED

-708 FIQNGK
+708 FIRNGK

>member
-9 TLTSAFL
+9 TLASAFL

-26 NIPLRKIKAV
+26 NIALRKIKAV
-36 KPATELTLLDSITS
+36 KPAVELTLLDSITS

-65 TSVMEYKLENGA
+65 TSVMEYKQENGA
-77 WALDTDNSYRQEYV
+77 WALDTANSYRQEYV
-91 FDGNGQCTER
+91 FDGNGRCTER
-101 TRYHVDKGGQ
+101 TRYHVDNGGQ

-121 EAEGDLTWERY
+121 EVEGDLTWERY

-176 AREYTGAADKYE
+176 AREYTGAADKYD
-188 DHINATSIK
+188 DHCNATSIK
-197 EGLLVYEL
+197 KGLLVYEL
-205 VADEDY
+205 VADEEY
-211 GRTMEVS
+211 GRTMEVG
-218 QLRLFSYRK
+218 QLRLSSYRK
-227 SEWVKVGN
+227 YEWVKVGN

-244 KGSDKDVR
+244 KGSGKDVR

-311 TFRSG
+311 TFRNG

-344 MLEGVNFYPEDN
+344 MLDGVHIYPEEN
-356 FVSFGRKS
+356 YVSFGRKG
-364 TETHYIYIDNSVD
+364 TETHYIYIDDSVY
-377 ENTYTWNA
+377 ENAYTWNA

-397 CTQYEPDGNGPQQYT
+397 GTQYEPDGNGPQQYT
-412 DMGEARA
+412 DMGEVRA

-438 DYSKIEYLYD
+438 EYTKIEYVYD

-471 DESGQA
+471 EESGQA

-488 QMRRSPQFIDDMS
+488 QMRRSPQFVDDMS
-501 EGSHYIEHND
+501 EGNHRIEYND
-511 GVWASRGY
+511 GVWASQGY

-530 YLEQYLVDNAT
+530 YLEQYPVSNAT
-541 VPSNPEYNYTDPMM
+541 VPSNPEYNYTDPVM
-555 PLEGEQDEWEINMA
+555 PLEGEQDEWEFNMA

-592 MKRVYAKDGNIVQ
+592 VKRVYTKDGNIVQ

-641 EYLPGTNYLLK
+641 EYLPGTDYLLK

-673 YVAPTGIDAVEE
+673 YVAPTGIDTVEE
-685 AAQESPCYDLSG
+685 TAQESPCYDLSG

-708 FIQNGK
+708 FIRNGK

>member
-9 TLTSAFL
+9 ALASAFL

-65 TSVMEYKLENGA
+65 TSVMEYKQENGA
-77 WALDTDNSYRQEYV
+77 WALDTANSYRQEYV
-91 FDGNGQCTER
+91 FDGNGRCTER
-101 TRYHVDKGGQ
+101 TRYHVDNGGQ

-121 EAEGDLTWERY
+121 EVEGDLTWERY

-176 AREYTGAADKYE
+176 AREYTGAADKYD
-188 DHINATSIK
+188 DHCNATSIK
-197 EGLLVYEL
+197 KGLLVYEL
-205 VADEDY
+205 VADEEY
-211 GRTMEVS
+211 GCTMEVG
-218 QLRLFSYRK
+218 QLRLSSYRK
-227 SEWVKVGN
+227 YEWVKVGN

-292 FEEEAV
+292 FEEEAG

-311 TFRSG
+311 TFRNG

-344 MLEGVNFYPEDN
+344 MLDGVNFYPEDN
-356 FVSFGRKS
+356 FVSFGRKG
-364 TETHYIYIDNSVD
+364 TETHYIYTDDSVN
-377 ENTYTWNA
+377 ENAYTWNA

-397 CTQYEPDGNGPQQYT
+397 GTQYEPDGNGPQQYT
-412 DMGEARA
+412 DMGEVRA
-419 GYNAEGHLAWVI
+419 GYNAEGHLSWVI

-438 DYSKIEYLYD
+438 EYTKIEYVYD
-448 ECGMWTGDR
+448 ECGIWTGDR

-471 DESGQA
+471 EESGQA

-488 QMRRSPQFIDDMS
+488 QMRRSPQFVDDMS
-501 EGSHYIEHND
+501 EGNHRIEYND
-511 GVWASRGY
+511 GVWASQGY

-530 YLEQYLVDNAT
+530 YLEQYLVSNAR
-541 VPSNPEYNYTDPMM
+541 VPSNPEYNYTDPMV
-555 PLEGEQDEWEINMA
+555 PLEGEQDDWDVNMA
-569 GMPWRYEWS
+569 VIPWHYEWS

-592 MKRVYAKDGNIVQ
+592 VKRVYTKDGNIVQ

-627 LTEETYSKGGNKTY
+627 LTEESYSKGGNKTY

-685 AAQESPCYDLSG
+685 PAQESPCYDLSG

-708 FIQNGK
+708 FIRNGK

>member
-9 TLTSAFL
+9 ALASAFL

-65 TSVMEYKLENGA
+65 TSVMEYKQENGA

-121 EAEGDLTWERY
+121 EVEGDLTWERY

-145 AYAYDRWGN
+145 AYAYDRWDN
-154 LVREIDYGFDAFDN
+154 LVREIDYSFDAFDN
-168 TEYIREYK
+168 TEHIREYK
-176 AREYTGAADKYE
+176 AREYTGAADKYD
-188 DHINATSIK
+188 DHCNATSIK

-205 VADEDY
+205 VADEEY
-211 GRTMEVS
+211 GCTMEVD

-227 SEWVKVGN
+227 YEWVKVGN

-244 KGSDKDVR
+244 KDSGKDVR

-274 TRPLA
+274 TRPLT
-279 MKRSTFSDYDGES
+279 MKRSTFSEYDGECS
-292 FEEEAV
+292 EEEAV
-298 KYEWDA
+298 NYEWDA

-311 TFRSG
+311 TFRNG
-316 EQQDVTRREVY
+316 ERQDVTRREVY
-327 TYADDYSCNL
+327 TYADDYSCDL

-356 FVSFGRKS
+356 FVSFGRKG
-364 TETHYIYIDNSVD
+364 TETHYVYIDESVN
-377 ENTYTWNA
+377 ENAYTWNA

-397 CTQYEPDGNGPQQYT
+397 CTQYEPEGNGPQQYT
-412 DMGEARA
+412 DMGEVRA

-438 DYSKIEYLYD
+438 EYAKIEYVYD
-448 ECGMWTGDR
+448 ECGIWTGDR
-457 EYVGNSFDGPWTLE
+457 EYVGKSFDGPWTLE
-471 DESGQA
+471 EESGQA

-488 QMRRSPQFIDDMS
+488 QMRRSPQFVNDMS

-530 YLEQYLVDNAT
+530 YLEQYPVSNAT

-555 PLEGEQDEWEINMA
+555 PLEGEQDEWDISV
-569 GMPWRYEWS
+569 GVSPWRYEWS

-592 MKRVYAKDGNIVQ
+592 VKRVYTKDGNIVQ

-708 FIQNGK
+708 FIRNGK

>member
-9 TLTSAFL
+9 TLASAFL

-65 TSVMEYKLENGA
+65 TSVMEYKQENGA

-121 EAEGDLTWERY
+121 EAEGELTWERY
-132 YEENDDGKCHIDE
+132 YEEYDDGKCHIDE

-154 LVREIDYGFDAFDN
+154 LVREIDYGFDAFDS

-176 AREYTGAADKYE
+176 AREYTGAADKYD
-188 DHINATSIK
+188 DHCNATSIK

-279 MKRSTFSDYDGES
+279 MKRSTFSDYDGETS
-292 FEEEAV
+292 VEETV
-298 KYEWDA
+298 SYEWDA

-327 TYADDYSCNL
+327 TYADDYARTL

-344 MLEGVNFYPEDN
+344 MLEGVHIYPEDN
-356 FVSFGRKS
+356 FVSFGRKG

-385 SGQLVGGTWKET
+385 SGQLAGGTWKET
-397 CTQYEPDGNGPQQYT
+397 CTQYEPDGNGSQQYT
-412 DMGEARA
+412 YMGEARA

-471 DESGQA
+471 EESGQV

-501 EGSHYIEHND
+501 EGSHNIEHND
-511 GVWASRGY
+511 GVWASRGR
-519 YSVSEGVVENG
+519 YSVSEGVVVYG
-530 YLEQYLVDNAT
+530 YLEQYLVSNAR
-541 VPSNPEYNYTDPMM
+541 VPSDPEYNYTDPMM
-555 PLEGEQDEWEINMA
+555 PLEGEQDEWDVVMTEI
-569 GMPWRYEWS
+569 PWRYEWS
-578 TQDKDWKCVMAPSG
+578 TQDKDWKCVVAPSG
-592 MKRVYAKDGNIVQ
+592 MKRVYTKDGNIVQ
-605 DEYDSNKNVVSS
+605 DEYDSNKNVVGS

-627 LTEETYSKGGNKTY
+627 LTEESYSKGGNKTY

>member
-9 TLTSAFL
+9 TLASAFL

-26 NIPLRKIKAV
+26 NIALRKIKAV
-36 KPATELTLLDSITS
+36 KPAVELTLLDSITS

-65 TSVMEYKLENGA
+65 TSVMEYKQENGA

-111 KTSVMDRGCV
+111 KTSVIDRGCV

-176 AREYTGAADKYE
+176 AREYTGAADKYD
-188 DHINATSIK
+188 DHCNATSIK
-197 EGLLVYEL
+197 KGLLVYEL
-205 VADEDY
+205 VADEEY
-211 GRTMEVS
+211 GRTMEVG
-218 QLRLFSYRK
+218 QLRLSSYRK
-227 SEWVKVGN
+227 YEWVKVGN

-244 KGSDKDVR
+244 KGSGKDVR

-311 TFRSG
+311 TFRNG

-344 MLEGVNFYPEDN
+344 MLDGVHIYPEEN
-356 FVSFGRKS
+356 YVSFGRKG
-364 TETHYIYIDNSVD
+364 TETHYIYIDDSVY
-377 ENTYTWNA
+377 ENAYTWNA

-397 CTQYEPDGNGPQQYT
+397 GTQYEPDGNGPQQYT
-412 DMGEARA
+412 DMGEVRA

-438 DYSKIEYLYD
+438 EYTKIEYVYD

-471 DESGQA
+471 EESGQA

-488 QMRRSPQFIDDMS
+488 QMRRSPQFVDDMS
-501 EGSHYIEHND
+501 EGNHRIEYND
-511 GVWASRGY
+511 GVWASQGY

-530 YLEQYLVDNAT
+530 YLEQYLVSNAR
-541 VPSNPEYNYTDPMM
+541 VPSNPEYNYTDPVM

-592 MKRVYAKDGNIVQ
+592 VKRVYTKDGNIVQ
-605 DEYDSNKNVVSS
+605 DEYDSNKNVVGS

-627 LTEETYSKGGNKTY
+627 LTEESYSKGGNKTY

-673 YVAPTGIDAVEE
+673 YVAPTGIDTVEE
-685 AAQESPCYDLSG
+685 TAQESPCYDLSG

-708 FIQNGK
+708 FIRNGK